1 MEGGVTGSC
10 VRDTVTVR
18 VPATTANLGPG
29 FDCLALTL
37 DLWNQATFTLGG
49 SGLEISVAGE
59 GAGRLARDRSNMV
72 AQALARFF
80 VAHGEP
86 APSGLRIDCQVAV
99 PLSSGLGSSASAALA
114 GILAANTLLGEPAD
128 RDEVLRLAAEVEGH
142 PDNVAAALF
151 GGLVM
156 VVRNGDRLLTRRVE
170 IPPLSVALAVPEL
183 DVSTSAL
190 RAELPGTV
198 SRADAVFNL
207 GRTALVVQALQDGD
221 LELLGLVMEDKL
233 HQSHRLAHIPG
244 GAEAMAAARAAGA
257 AAVALSGSGPS
268 LIAFVP
274 AGTSAADVAAVMAA
288 ALGEAGVPA
297 RQLVLATTA
306 EGARVTA

>member
-1 MEGGVTGSC
+1 
-10 VRDTVTVR
+10 
-18 VPATTANLGPG
+18 
-29 FDCLALTL
+29 
-37 DLWNQATFTLGG
+37 
-49 SGLEISVAGE
+49 
-59 GAGRLARDRSNMV
+59 
-72 AQALARFF
+72 LARFF

-86 APSGLRIDCQVAV
+86 APNGLRIDCRVAV

-114 GILAANTLLGEPAD
+114 GILAANALLGEPAD

-156 VVRNGDRLLTRRVE
+156 VARHGDRLLTRRVE

-190 RAELPGTV
+190 RAELPSTV

-207 GRTALVVQALQDGD
+207 GRTALVVRALQDGD

-244 GAEAMAAARAAGA
+244 GEQAMAAARAAGA

-268 LIAFVP
+268 LIAFVS
-274 AGTSAADVAAVMAA
+274 AGTSAADVAAAMTA
-288 ALGEAGVPA
+288 ALGETGVPA
-297 RQLVLATTA
+297 RPLVLTTSA
-306 EGARVTA
+306 HGARVEG